1 MKWKHVKRILLWM
14 LVVLFLVAVLGVY
27 HAYAPKRRFNVAP
40 DAEREIE
47 KAMHR

>member
-27 HAYAPKRRFNVAP
+27 HAYAPKSRFNVAP
-40 DAEREIE
+40 GVEREIE
-47 KAMHR
+47 KAMRR